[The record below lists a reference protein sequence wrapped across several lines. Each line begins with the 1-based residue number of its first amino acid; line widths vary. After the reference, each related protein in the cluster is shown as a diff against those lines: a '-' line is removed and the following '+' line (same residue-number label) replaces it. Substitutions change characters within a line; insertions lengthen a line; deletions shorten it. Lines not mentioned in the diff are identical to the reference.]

1 MENIMKT
8 LLNAISLASMTYAA
22 MSFADMSSTDTASS
36 SPRVI
41 TPSAG
46 PRVENAVDVVISA
59 DFIYWHAAETGLDYA
74 VNNFSESSASVE
86 AAGSIYTPNFTYD
99 PGFRVG
105 LGLGLAHDA
114 WDVMAEYTCFH
125 TPTITTASTFKTPSP
140 FTKDSIA
147 SLNNISSASSQWR
160 LRLDV
165 IDLDLGRNYFISQY
179 LTLRPY
185 FGLKAVWNRQ
195 LFDTSSSLYAVIPT
209 TDVLNTIQNYHSFGI
224 GLSTGINTSWQF
236 NRNWNIYGNYSLS
249 GISTSVTST
258 YKSLLNDSTVF
269 IKSKAHQTVLQPIA
283 EIAMGLGYDCYFN
296 DDNYH
301 VGIQLGWE
309 FQYWNNTNPFKQP
322 VGVNAGDATTVPTSR
337 YGDLSLQGLDL
348 KVRFDF

>member
-1 MENIMKT
+1 MRN
-8 LLNAISLASMTYAA
+8 LLNVISLASMTYAA
-22 MSFADMSSTDTASS
+22 VSFADMSSSDTASS

-46 PRVENAVDVVISA
+46 PRVDNAVDVVISA

-74 VNNFSESSASVE
+74 VNNFSGGAASVE
-86 AAGSIYTPNFTYD
+86 APGAMYTPNFTYD

-125 TPTITTASTFKTPSP
+125 TPTITTANTFETVSP

-147 SLNNISSASSQWR
+147 SLNDISAASSEWR

-195 LFDTSSSLYAVIPT
+195 IFNTTSDLPALGPVPAA
-209 TDVLNTIQNYHSFGI
+209 VLNTNQNSHSFGL
-224 GLSTGINTSWQF
+224 GLSTGVNTSWQF
-236 NRNWNIYGNYSLS
+236 SRNWNIYGNYALS
-249 GISTSVTST
+249 GLSTSVTS
-258 YKSLLNDSTVF
+258 YYESLRNDLSGYVKT
-269 IKSKAHQTVLQPIA
+269 KNNQTVIQPIV

-301 VGIQLGWE
+301 IGIQLGWE

-322 VGVNAGDATTVPTSR
+322 VGVDGLNATTVPSSR